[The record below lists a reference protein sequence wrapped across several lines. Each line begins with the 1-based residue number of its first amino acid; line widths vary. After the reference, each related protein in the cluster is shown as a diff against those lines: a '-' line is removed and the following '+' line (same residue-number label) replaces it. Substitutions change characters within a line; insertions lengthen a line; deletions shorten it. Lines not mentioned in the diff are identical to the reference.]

1 MAVRFFKRVLC
12 RIFGHGIQRH
22 EFDNS
27 PYPPSF
33 FAYQK
38 GECVSFGDCPRCGV
52 AMGCKSTDLRLKPGQ
67 VTYVEP
73 LGDGFYSGIVG
84 IRRDL
89 GGHALILSPGAVPI
103 GVGD

>member
-1 MAVRFFKRVLC
+1 
-12 RIFGHGIQRH
+12 
-22 EFDNS
+22 
-27 PYPPSF
+27 
-33 FAYQK
+33 
-38 GECVSFGDCPRCGV
+38 
-52 AMGCKSTDLRLKPGQ
+52 MGCKSTDLRLKPGQ